1 MKEITEKKSRLP
13 ETAPSNPVLADV
25 LHIRRLC
32 QQFVHLVAHVELFVQ
47 PEVAASQLLLDSREY
62 LQCAC
67 VLQFPGFVGNAFLGI
82 EDSAFKNRWS
92 PVARVVAGLD
102 AVVRV
107 EIGSRGLPTFRS
119 ECYSVWGFADS
130 QAPVDQGVV
139 DELVV
144 H

>member
-1 MKEITEKKSRLP
+1 M
-13 ETAPSNPVLADV
+13 LADI

-32 QQFVHLVAHVELFVQ
+32 QQFVHLVAHIELLVQ
-47 PEVAASQLLLDSREY
+47 PEVAAGQLLLDSREY

-82 EDSAFKNRWS
+82 EDSAFENRWS
-92 PVARVVAGLD
+92 PVARVVAGLN
-102 AVVRV
+102 AMVRG
-107 EIGSRGLPTFRS
+107 EIGSRGLATFRS
-119 ECYSVWGFADS
+119 NGYSVWGFTDS
-130 QAPVDQGVV
+130 QTPVDQGVV